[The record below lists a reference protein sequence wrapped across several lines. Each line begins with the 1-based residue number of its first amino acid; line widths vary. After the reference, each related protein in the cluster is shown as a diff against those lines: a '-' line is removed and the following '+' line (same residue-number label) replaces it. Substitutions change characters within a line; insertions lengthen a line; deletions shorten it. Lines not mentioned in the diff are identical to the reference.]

1 MKMTPAVLII
11 GALMVFWASS
21 FIIVGIPS
29 MTMKEIPSEIW
40 RPLTPQEAAGHRLYV
55 RNGCSYCHSLF
66 IRVSDRDIGAER
78 IAQSGDYVGFEPI
91 ILGTERTGPDL
102 SQEGGEHTDDWNVAH
117 FTNPRFTSPISLMPS
132 WEFLDKEEIGQLT
145 AYVQALGGKA
155 ADLRQ
160 NRQREWKAQAVKAY
174 AAGLDRNI
182 EWLHAQVPEVWRR
195 MPNPY
200 PATEASLQRGK
211 RIYQQF
217 CINCH
222 SPIGDGRGAA
232 ERFLSPPP
240 LNFTTLRRHMVENRY
255 IGGIFYYQIMNGI
268 TGTAMPYFKKHLESE
283 KIWDLSNYLAV
294 SFVGYTDA
302 NIDPRGID
310 ASYEGPWENRY
321 PVPGTEPPDT
331 TKPGFAPP

>member
-29 MTMKEIPSEIW
+29 MTMKETPSEIW

-160 NRQREWKAQAVKAY
+160 NRQREWKARAVKAY

-222 SPIGDGRGAA
+222 SPIGDGRGGA

-240 LNFTTLRRHMVENRY
+240 LNFTTLRRHMVENKY

-310 ASYEGPWENRY
+310 ASYEGPWQNRY

>member
-1 MKMTPAVLII
+1 MKMTPALLIV

-29 MTMKEIPSEIW
+29 MTMKETPSDIW
-40 RPLTPQEAAGHRLYV
+40 RPLTAEEAAGHRLYV

-66 IRVSDRDIGAER
+66 IRVNDWDIGAER
-78 IAQSGDYVGFEPI
+78 IAQSGDYVGLEPV

-102 SQEGGEHTDDWNVAH
+102 SQEGGEHPDDWNIAH
-117 FTNPRFTSPISLMPS
+117 FKNPRFTSPVSVMPS
-132 WEFLDKEEIGQLT
+132 WEFLEDSEIAQLT

-160 NRQREWKAQAVKAY
+160 KRQRHWKALAVTAY
-174 AAGLDRNI
+174 ASGEDRNI
-182 EWLHAQVPEVWRR
+182 EWLHAQIPEVWRR

-200 PATEASLQRGK
+200 PATEASLARGK

-222 SPIGDGRGAA
+222 SPIGDGKGVA
-232 ERFLSPPP
+232 ERYLSPPP
-240 LNFTTLRRHMVENRY
+240 LNFTILRRHLVENKY

-268 TGTAMPYFKKHLESE
+268 TGTSMPYFKKHLESE
-283 KIWDLSNYLAV
+283 KIWDLSNYLGV
-294 SFVGYTDA
+294 YFVGYTDA
-302 NIDPRGID
+302 NIEPRGID
-310 ASYEGPWENRY
+310 AAYEGDWENSY
-321 PVPGTEPPDT
+321 PVPGTEQPDT
-331 TKPGFAPP
+331 GRPVKAGR